1 MTLKG
6 KEQKYFFNTYKR
18 LEIEISKGDG
28 CYLFTRDGRKILDM
42 FAGLAV
48 NVLGYN
54 HPKINSS
61 IKEQLEKYIHVSNYF
76 LQEPQIN
83 LAEKILKMSGFSKIF
98 FCNSGTEA
106 TESAIKLIRKYFN
119 SKHKTEL
126 ISFTG
131 AFHGRT
137 TGALALTA
145 KKKYKQQFEP
155 LIQGVKILEFN
166 SVEQLEKNVNENTAA
181 IFIECVQGEGGVNIA
196 TQEFVETIKH
206 LSKKHECLI
215 IADEI
220 QSGVGRTGK
229 LHAYEHYDF
238 SPDIVLLAKGIG
250 GGLPLGAMLGSEKVK
265 DVFVNGEHGST
276 FGGNPVSC
284 AAGLVVFNEIENGL
298 MENVIE
304 QSRNLKMKLLKI
316 KSEYSSKIKD
326 VRIKGLMAGIELF
339 ENGETL
345 VNQML
350 EENVLVN
357 CTNENVIRL
366 LPPLNISCAEI
377 EIFVEKFRKVF
388 KN

>member
-1 MTLKG
+1 MTLKE

-18 LEIEISKGDG
+18 LEIEISKGEG

-42 FAGLAV
+42 FGGLAV

-54 HPKINSS
+54 HHKINSA

-137 TGALALTA
+137 TGALALTS
-145 KKKYKQQFEP
+145 KKKYKEQFEP
-155 LIQGVKILEFN
+155 LIQGVKNLDFN
-166 SVEQLEKNVNENTAA
+166 SVEQLDKNVNENTAA

-196 TQEFVETIKH
+196 TQEFVEAIKH

-220 QSGVGRTGK
+220 QSGVGRTVK
-229 LHAYEHYDF
+229 LYAYEHYDLL
-238 SPDIVLLAKGIG
+238 PDVVLLAKGIG
-250 GGLPLGAMLGSEKVK
+250 GGLPLGAMLGSEKVQ

-298 MENVIE
+298 FENVNE
-304 QSRNLKMKLLKI
+304 QSKNLETELLKI
-316 KSEYSSKIKD
+316 KSEYPHKINH

-339 ENGETL
+339 EDGQTL
-345 VNQML
+345 LNQML

-366 LPPLNISCAEI
+366 LPPLNISSAEI